1 MLTANGSEHDV
12 DAVVCAAHS
21 DQALRLL
28 SDADAVE
35 HAVLGNVPYARN
47 RAYLQTDIGLLPRR
61 RCAWSSWNALLTQDV
76 LRDDPIG
83 VSYWMKPL
91 QCLPGTTPSIVRSE
105 ENKSELQ
112 SLMRISSAVL
122 YFK

>member
-47 RAYLQTDIGLLPRR
+47 RAYLHTDIGLMPRQR
-61 RCAWSSWNALLTQDV
+61 SAGNPAPSVCAAIAV
-76 LRDDPIG
+76 PARG
-83 VSYWMKPL
+83 
-91 QCLPGTTPSIVRSE
+91 RSE
-105 ENKSELQ
+105 EHTSELQ
-112 SLMRISSAVL
+112 SLMRHPYADFCL
-122 YFK
+122 KKKTQ